1 MQNKYIP
8 KLPRFRIWR
17 ATVTVSFP
25 CDLPVTIIW
34 NRQIGYGTVDTY
46 RYCTTHPPLQPY
58 VVGTVSKVDS
68 TSERCQPHSL
78 GTEKEVEVHYLLQ
91 LLD

>member
-34 NRQIGYGTVDTY
+34 NRQIGYGTVEIPT
-46 RYCTTHPPLQPY
+46 
-58 VVGTVSKVDS
+58 GTGGSGESAFV
-68 TSERCQPHSL
+68 RI
-78 GTEKEVEVHYLLQ
+78 
-91 LLD
+91 